1 MHSGFALGLVAAL
14 SVAGLAHA
22 ASPIDGRWQTPVKNG
37 VIEIAPCGDA
47 LCGRVV
53 TSDVIKA
60 DPGMKD
66 VNNKDAA
73 LRDRPIKGLLTL
85 KGFTG
90 GPKEW
95 KGGTAYN
102 PDDGGTYKGSLT
114 LVDANTLKVT
124 GCIVFP
130 LCKTQTWTR
139 AN

>member
-1 MHSGFALGLVAAL
+1 MRSGFWFALTAIV
-14 SVAGLAHA
+14 SVAGAAQA
-22 ASPIDGRWQTPVKNG
+22 ASPIDGRWQTPVQAG
-37 VIEIAPCGDA
+37 VIEIAPCGEA
-47 LCGRVV
+47 LCGRVI

-60 DPGMKD
+60 DPGKKD
-66 VNNKDAA
+66 INNKDVA

-90 GPKEW
+90 GPKRW
-95 KGGTAYN
+95 TGGTAYN

-114 LVDANTLKVT
+114 LVDTNTLKVT